1 MFWWAEDAWQR
12 DTSLHHGRCLIPK
25 VTFGVGW
32 GRQELRAWLAVSMGG
47 IKQDLCPVS
56 PPAVCPSHRCIM
68 GWHKEGPACCLSS
81 CEPKRHT
88 QHQTC
93 LWLWDEEASHLLG
106 KGRAC
111 WQCFGNCWRWS
122 RALLWAGVRDG
133 SKGNARLQDQLCR
146 ACGTLERILFGECTS
161 LPLNTSLPL
170 IPGGFNLY
178 FLSHAFPRTANRPV
192 CGASCTE
199 LCFPFSSHACWANS
213 NTRECVLALGVWG
226 MYLLFHCLTAG
237 ILIFGSIY

>member
-12 DTSLHHGRCLIPK
+12 DTSLHHGPCLIPK

-68 GWHKEGPACCLSS
+68 GWHKEGPACCSSS

-111 WQCFGNCWRWS
+111 CSALGTAGDGAGLCSEQECAMAA
-122 RALLWAGVRDG
+122 RAMRGCRTSSAGLAALWKGFCL
-133 SKGNARLQDQLCR
+133 GNAPLYLW
-146 ACGTLERILFGECTS
+146 ILLYLWSQEDSTS
-161 LPLNTSLPL
+161 IFCPMPSLGQQTDPCVVLPVQNS
-170 IPGGFNLY
+170 
-178 FLSHAFPRTANRPV
+178 V
-192 CGASCTE
+192 
-199 LCFPFSSHACWANS
+199 FPF
-213 NTRECVLALGVWG
+213 
-226 MYLLFHCLTAG
+226 LLMPAE
-237 ILIFGSIY
+237 LIETQESVF